1 MKRLRDNLTSS
12 YFEAAN
18 RLQSKRARKKVVA
31 YVESYD
37 DVFFWRQILSQFET
51 DSLYF
56 EIMLPSRMQHLERGK
71 KAVLMRLLSGKTGQS
86 MIACVDADYDYLIQ
100 GKTETSRAVISNPYV
115 FHTYAYAI
123 ENMQCYA
130 PSLHEVC
137 VAVTLNDHSIFD
149 MEEYLRQYSRAIY
162 PLFVWNIWY
171 YRTPHYNE
179 FTLTDFLHIIEP
191 GGFTLSNPWEPINR
205 VRQKAEKKVA
215 QLWRIH
221 PNEKRSYQQVEAS
234 LTALGVTPDNTYM
247 YIQGHHL
254 FDKVVVPMLS
264 KVCDKLVRQRQSEI
278 ARESVHGTQRRNE
291 LSCYTNSLTDITS
304 MLKKNAG
311 FMRSPQFHQIEK
323 DLKTFVENCN
333 KQTNAPL
340 PNTTTNNNPLN

>member
-18 RLQSKRARKKVVA
+18 MLRSKHARRKVVA

-51 DSLYF
+51 NSLYF

-149 MEEYLRQYSRAIY
+149 MEEYLRQYSQAIY

-171 YRTPHYNE
+171 YRTPHYGD
-179 FTLTDFLHIIEP
+179 FTITDFLRIIEP
-191 GGFTLSNPWEPINR
+191 GGFSLANPWEPIKR
-205 VRQKAEKKVA
+205 VKHKAEKKVE

-221 PNEKRSYQQVEAS
+221 PDEKKSYHEVEQS
-234 LTALGVTPDNTYM
+234 LAELGVTPDNTYM

-264 KVCDKLVRQRQSEI
+264 KVCDKLIRQRQSEI
-278 ARESVHGTQRRNE
+278 SRESVHGTQRRNE
-291 LSCYTNSLTDITS
+291 LSCYTNSLADINS

-311 FMRSPQFHQIEK
+311 FMRSPQYRQIQS
-323 DLKTFVENCN
+323 DLQRFVGNLPL
-333 KQTNAPL
+333 TAP
-340 PNTTTNNNPLN
+340 TA